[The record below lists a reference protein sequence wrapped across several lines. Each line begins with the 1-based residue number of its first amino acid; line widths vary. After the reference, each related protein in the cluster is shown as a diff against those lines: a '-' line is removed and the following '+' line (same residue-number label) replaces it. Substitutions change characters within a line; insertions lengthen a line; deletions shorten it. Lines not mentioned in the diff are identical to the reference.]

1 MSYLWS
7 DKITDYYYS
16 NPELNTV
23 AVLWTSPD
31 DDLVREHYIMVDD
44 EDEQWRDFIK
54 VVSYEDIDKRTQ
66 VRHEQ
71 FREQFRE
78 SFREFMTR
86 EQESTIEAQE
96 AQTAAQ
102 TLAVEALKNQT
113 KLDYESWKKDLEDKA
128 TSQAEV
134 SATQAEELK
143 TALKLDYESWKQ
155 TIEDKNPDNIL
166 LLDTNIPKDNIFD
179 LFFGLYDEEN
189 EKQKEQLFKLKL
201 KIFEQDIVKN
211 AKKDDRLKNAKTFIR
226 KAKSPMEVLLGYMVF
241 SDAAELNMNEEERF
255 EVDGVYIPLK

>member
-31 DDLVREHYIMVDD
+31 DDLVREHYIMVDE

-71 FREQFRE
+71 FREQYRE
-78 SFREFMTR
+78 SFRDFMSR
-86 EQESTIEAQE
+86 EQESQVME
-96 AQTAAQ
+96 
-102 TLAVEALKNQT
+102 VEEIKNQT
-113 KLDYESWKKDLEDKA
+113 KLEYESWKKTLEDKA
-128 TSQAEV
+128 AAQAEA
-134 SATQAEELK
+134 SATQAEEQSTALK
-143 TALKLDYESWKQ
+143 TALKLDYETWKK

-179 LFFGLYDEEN
+179 MFFGSYDN
-189 EKQKEQLFKLKL
+189 DNSYQKEQLFKLKL
-201 KIFEQDIVKN
+201 RIFEQDIVKN
-211 AKKDDRLKNAKTFIR
+211 SNNDDNLKNAKTFIR

-241 SDAAELNMNEEERF
+241 SNTAELTMSEKEKF
-255 EVDGVYIPLK
+255 EVEGVYIPLK

>member
-16 NPELNTV
+16 NPELDTV

-71 FREQFRE
+71 FREQYRE
-78 SFREFMTR
+78 SFRDFMSR
-86 EQESTIEAQE
+86 EQESQVME
-96 AQTAAQ
+96 
-102 TLAVEALKNQT
+102 VEEIKNQT
-113 KLDYESWKKDLEDKA
+113 KLEYDSWKKTLEDK
-128 TSQAEV
+128 
-134 SATQAEELK
+134 SAAQTE
-143 TALKLDYESWKQ
+143 ALKLDYETWKK

-179 LFFGLYDEEN
+179 MFFGSYDN
-189 EKQKEQLFKLKL
+189 DNSNQKEQLFKLKL
-201 KIFEQDIVKN
+201 RIFEQDIVKN
-211 AKKDDRLKNAKTFIR
+211 SNKDDNLKNAKTFIR

-241 SDAAELNMNEEERF
+241 SNTAELTMSEKEKF
-255 EVDGVYIPLK
+255 EVEGVYIPLK